1 MNKTAKVGTR
11 SKTAVKPVKKVSKA
25 ATAVKKAVK
34 KRPAVRMPVPD
45 ENGWAPE
52 VVPLAEV
59 EVLAAKAVK
68 MIKAKRSAS
77 PEKKAV
83 KLAEVE
89 EILERARRD
98 GGVPKGGVFD
108 LKYPFGLDFIYID
121 WKAVLG

>member
-68 MIKAKRSAS
+68 MIKANRTAS

-83 KLAEVE
+83 KLALVMET
-89 EILERARRD
+89 LEHARSM
-98 GGVPKGGVFD
+98 GGLSKGGAWD
-108 LKYPFGLDFIYID
+108 LKHPFGLKFTYID
-121 WKAVLG
+121 WEAVLR